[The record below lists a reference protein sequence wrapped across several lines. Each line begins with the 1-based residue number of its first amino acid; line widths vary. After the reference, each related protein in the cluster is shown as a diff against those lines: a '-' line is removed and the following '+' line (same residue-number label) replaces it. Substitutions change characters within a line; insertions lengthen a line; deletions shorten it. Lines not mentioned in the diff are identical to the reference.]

1 MTNILHTGEAPQT
14 DADAKS
20 LREHASEP
28 ADAAI
33 SELADDDQHLD
44 PTSRRSLF
52 HAERIRM
59 TGRRMEEAAGLTHAE
74 WIEARKAEQDERSR
88 AFYARRA
95 ARAAVQRR
103 KAKRLGLTA
112 FAIVTFASIGISTPY
127 LLQTYAPE
135 LIGRAPGTQMASMAT
150 IEQDQVQ
157 GYSSYYQ
164 ASQGQVVA
172 KAEPTQL
179 QSDAADKPAIIAL
192 PEAEQKSQEQLR
204 ISATGTNLPIASTP
218 ELEPVSPPEQLLERA
233 VSAETASTP
242 AAAIQPPAPKSEE
255 TQIAALQPSQ
265 QPKAVHLPPPSPELA
280 AEQPSNPAQARPLLE
295 RGDEL
300 MLLGD
305 IISARALYNLALKM
319 DRPAAAQRLGTTFD
333 PVIFNKL
340 GVRGLTPSIQLARK
354 WYAVAA
360 DSGNQGARIAMESLL
375 LQSASGQ

>member
-14 DADAKS
+14 VADAES
-20 LREHASEP
+20 LRDHASEP
-28 ADAAI
+28 AGDAT
-33 SELADDDQHLD
+33 SEQADDQHLD
-44 PTSRRSLF
+44 PASRRSLL

-59 TGRRMEEAAGLTHAE
+59 AGRRMEEAAGLTHAE

-127 LLQTYAPE
+127 LLETYAPD
-135 LIGRAPGTQMASMAT
+135 LMGHAPGTQMAAMVT
-150 IEQDQVQ
+150 IEQDQAQ

-164 ASQGQVVA
+164 ASPDQVAA
-172 KAEPTQL
+172 KPESTQL
-179 QSDAADKPAIIAL
+179 QADAADKPAIIAL
-192 PEAEQKSQEQLR
+192 PEAEPKAQEQLR
-204 ISATGTNLPIASTP
+204 ISATGTSLPIASTP
-218 ELEPVSPPEQLLERA
+218 ELEPVSPPEQLLARA
-233 VSAETASTP
+233 VSAEAAPTP
-242 AAAIQPPAPKSEE
+242 AAAIQPPAPRSEE
-255 TQIAALQPSQ
+255 TRVAALQPSQ
-265 QPKAVHLPPPSPELA
+265 QPKAVHLPPPPEPA
-280 AEQPSNPAQARPLLE
+280 AEQQPSNPAQARPLLE

-333 PVIFNKL
+333 PVVFNKL
-340 GVRGLTPSIQLARK
+340 GVRGLTPSLQLARK
-354 WYAVAA
+354 WYSVAA
-360 DSGNQGARIAMESLL
+360 DGGNQEARTAMESLL